1 METFEKFFGPKCPL
15 GIVGVADTYKVLPV
29 PEEKMPE
36 GCLLRSLDIE
46 HSVKTQ
52 EDGHLPAKEG
62 HLEQILLYSPQKEIN
77 LLTLQSQMSRLI
89 EL

>member
-1 METFEKFFGPKCPL
+1 MTD
-15 GIVGVADTYKVLPV
+15 V
-29 PEEKMPE
+29 
-36 GCLLRSLDIE
+36 LLRSLDIE
-46 HSVKTQ
+46 NSVKTQ